1 MGDEVMKRLLQHYG
15 NPCHVACRIVDVFI
29 FFHRPA
35 NLREILA
42 TRPMVI
48 YDRIFRAIA
57 Y

>member
-1 MGDEVMKRLLQHYG
+1 MKRLLQHYG
-15 NPCHVACRIVDVFI
+15 NPCHVACRIVDVFV